1 MVEKEIDEEQSL
13 RRSLRQSDYV
23 TERTYWI
30 KRQRQITELKLAQMK
45 AELAPT
51 GAIAVAVGAVAS
63 AVKQAV
69 FAQAAALAPAC
80 VGRKAQEIQATLY
93 EGLRQA
99 FEQFDGES
107 IERII
112 RTACEGIEPAVGARA
127 EGSAKVQRK
136 RLGRRRKKAK
146 PRVKRE
152 SGGVA
157 DQ

>member
-1 MVEKEIDEEQSL
+1 MDQEQAARGDL
-13 RRSLRQSDYV
+13 GRDTNYV
-23 TERTYWI
+23 AERTAWI
-30 KRQRQITELKLAQMK
+30 KAQRLVTELKLAQMK
-45 AELAPT
+45 ADLAPT
-51 GAIAVAVGAVAS
+51 WAISASVSSVAS

-80 VGRKAQEIQATLY
+80 VGRKAAEIQATLY
-93 EGLRQA
+93 EGLRLA
-99 FEQFDGES
+99 FEQFDEEH

-112 RTACEGIEPAVGARA
+112 KAACEGAEEAVGAGA
-127 EGSAKVQRK
+127 EGSAAVQRK

-157 DQ
+157 D